1 MTASTLPLTGF
12 ERFRTRDV
20 DEARHRAGRLL
31 SSHSIQPA
39 AGGSRLDVHYH
50 SVDLLDCSVLYAQ
63 YGAAV
68 RLDPG
73 ALEDFYLVGVPL
85 AGTSLVSCGGH
96 ELVTH
101 PGLASVQSCRQRV
114 STEWHEGCRKL
125 SVKIDRQ
132 ALERCLGR
140 MLGRLTRR
148 PVVFEVALDLERGCG
163 ASWRRLME
171 HLVAELSPVS
181 SYLRSAPA
189 RRALSDTIIS
199 TLLVTQRHNY
209 SDQLQAE
216 PQAPAPRHVR
226 RVEEIVHADPSL
238 SHRPIELAAQVGVS
252 LRSLQAG
259 FQRYRGM
266 TLTAFVQQRRLALAH
281 EALRSA
287 PAGASVTVIALEAG
301 YTHMGR
307 FARDYKAAFG
317 ESPSRTLQRGPVD
330 C

>member
-1 MTASTLPLTGF
+1 MTASTLPLIDF
-12 ERFRTRDV
+12 ERFRTRDI
-20 DEARHRAGRLL
+20 DEARHRTERLL
-31 SSHSIQPA
+31 SSHSIQSA
-39 AGGSRLDVHYH
+39 AGARLDVRYH
-50 SVDLLDCSVLYAQ
+50 AVDLLDCSVLYAQ

-96 ELVTH
+96 DLVTH

-114 STEWHEGCRKL
+114 LTEWHEGCRKL

-132 ALERCLGR
+132 ALERCLSR
-140 MLGRLTRR
+140 MLGCLARR
-148 PVVFEVALDLERGCG
+148 PIVFDVAFDLEQGCG
-163 ASWRRLME
+163 ASWRRLMD
-171 HLVAELSPVS
+171 HLVAELSPAS

-216 PQAPAPRHVR
+216 PPAPAPRHVR
-226 RVEEIVHADPSL
+226 RAEEIVSADPSL
-238 SHRPIELAAQVGVS
+238 PHRPNELAAQVGVS

-259 FQRYRGM
+259 FQRYRGT
-266 TLTAFVQQRRLALAH
+266 TLSAFVQQRRLALAR

-287 PAGASVTVIALEAG
+287 PAGASVTAIALDAG
-301 YTHMGR
+301 YMHMGR

-317 ESPSRTLQRGPVD
+317 ESPSRTLRAAPSDG
-330 C
+330 